1 VVKDME
7 EILADPKN
15 FEQSIIYLNKSG
27 ARGNLSQ
34 FTQMLGLR
42 GLMSKSFNYSN
53 NKSDSNIIRDTIE
66 NPILNSF
73 FDGLTI
79 MEYFNSAYGGRK
91 SMIDTQL
98 KTSKS
103 GYMTRKLVDC
113 AQDVIVKKDDC
124 GVTSGIVV
132 SAIRNEQNQ
141 IIEKL
146 SKRIY
151 GRTSVYDIKVDGKT
165 VVKANELITMNV
177 AKEIEASGIEEVE
190 IFSPIKCKCKDGI
203 CQKCFGLDIS
213 TSKTVA
219 LHTPIGIIAAQSI
232 GEPVTQLNMRAK
244 ATGGVAGG
252 TQLAQGYERI
262 KQLLDVVDP
271 KDHEIAQMVEAD
283 GEVTNIELTENYKIV
298 TIKYLAFTKAYK
310 ILNTSKLLVKVGDK
324 VVLGQKINNGNFSL
338 KQMVKNCGIS
348 FVRDYIIEECQKVYR
363 LQGIE
368 INDKYLEIIVRQMT
382 NNMLIT
388 SSGDYE
394 DLFIGQNITIS
405 ELIDINNDLLAKGKK
420 PIIAISELLGLDS
433 IPSKSASFLNA
444 ASFQYT
450 KKILINAAIKGQVD
464 ELKSLKENIM
474 LGRLIPVGTGLTSV
488 EEINAKGDDVYR
500 LEY

>member
-1 VVKDME
+1 ME

-34 FTQMLGLR
+34 FTQMIGLR

-53 NKSDSNIIRDTIE
+53 NKSESNIIKDTIE

-113 AQDVIVKKDDC
+113 AQDVIIKQDDC
-124 GVTSGIVV
+124 GVTSGIIV

-141 IIEKL
+141 IVEKL
-146 SKRIY
+146 SERIY
-151 GRTSVYDIKVDGKT
+151 GRTSVYDIKVDDKI
-165 VVKANELITMNV
+165 VAKANEIIS
-177 AKEIEASGIEEVE
+177 ADAAREIEASGIEEVE
-190 IFSPIKCKCKDGI
+190 IYSPVKCKCKGGI
-203 CQKCFGLDIS
+203 CKKCFGLDIS
-213 TSKTVA
+213 TNELIK
-219 LHTPIGIIAAQSI
+219 LHTPIGVIAAQSI

-271 KDHEIAQMVEAD
+271 KEHEFAHMVEAD
-283 GEVTNIELTENYKIV
+283 GEVTDIEINENYRIV
-298 TIKYLAFTKAYK
+298 TIKYLSLTKTYK

-324 VVLGQKINNGNFSL
+324 VKLGDKINVGNFSL
-338 KQMVKNCGIS
+338 KQLVKNCG
-348 FVRDYIIEECQKVYR
+348 VVMARNYIIAECQKVYR

-388 SSGDYE
+388 NSGDYE
-394 DLFIGQNITIS
+394 DLFIGQSVTIS
-405 ELIDINNDLLAKGKK
+405 ELIDINNELLTNGKK
-420 PIIAISELLGLDS
+420 PIIAVCELLGLDS
-433 IPSKSASFLNA
+433 IPSRSASFLNA

-474 LGRLIPVGTGLTSV
+474 LGRLIPVGTGLKSV
-488 EEINAKGDDVYR
+488 EEINAKGEETYR
-500 LEY
+500 EEY